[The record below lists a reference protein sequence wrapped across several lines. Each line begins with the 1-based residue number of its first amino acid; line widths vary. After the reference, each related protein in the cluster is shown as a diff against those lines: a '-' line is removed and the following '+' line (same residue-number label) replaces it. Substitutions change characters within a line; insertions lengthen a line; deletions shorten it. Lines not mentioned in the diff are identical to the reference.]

1 MTEPKQSKKNI
12 RVLLAK
18 GGTDAHTVGIITL
31 ARSFKDAGMEVIFA
45 GLYLSPEEIVSE
57 AISKDVDVLGI
68 SQLDGNHMGIFIKV
82 RKLLDEKEAKQILFI
97 GGGMIPRQD
106 VEELK
111 KRGIDEFFLPG
122 TPVAEIIDY
131 IKAEVGKRAQSEI
144 KNTE

>member
-45 GLYLSPEEIVSE
+45 GLYISPEEIVSE
-57 AISKDVDVLGI
+57 AISEDVDVLGI
-68 SQLDGNHMGIFIKV
+68 SQLDGNHMGTFIKV
-82 RKLLDEKEAKQILFI
+82 RKLLDEKEAKHILFI

-111 KRGIDEFFLPG
+111 KRGIDEVFLPG

-131 IKAEVGKRAQSEI
+131 IKAEVEKRAQSEI
-144 KNTE
+144 KSAE